1 MSKCVHFASRLPKHL
16 AASSLLT
23 EPKSRKV
30 IVIEHPLLPV
40 YVKEILAKILFEN
53 LQVLLPII
61 LLLLL
66 PNSRLTRSHPYPLLL
81 ATYSPFSPL
90 AE

>member
-30 IVIEHPLLPV
+30 IVIEHPLLPL

-61 LLLLL
+61 LLLFS
-66 PNSRLTRSHPYPLLL
+66 NSRLTRSHPYPLLL

>member
-16 AASSLLT
+16 ATSSLLT
-23 EPKSRKV
+23 DPKSRKV

-61 LLLLL
+61 LL
-66 PNSRLTRSHPYPLLL
+66 
-81 ATYSPFSPL
+81 FSN
-90 AE
+90 

>member
-1 MSKCVHFASRLPKHL
+1 MSKCVYFASHFPKHL

-61 LLLLL
+61 LLFS
-66 PNSRLTRSHPYPLLL
+66 NSRLTRSRPYPLLL

>member
-1 MSKCVHFASRLPKHL
+1 MSKCVHFASSLPKHL

-23 EPKSRKV
+23 DPKSRKV
-30 IVIEHPLLPV
+30 VLIEHPLLPV
-40 YVKEILAKILFEN
+40 YVKETLAKILFEN
-53 LQVLLPII
+53 LQVILPII
-61 LLLLL
+61 LLFSNL
-66 PNSRLTRSHPYPLLL
+66 RLNRSHSYPLPL

>member
-1 MSKCVHFASRLPKHL
+1 MSKCVHFASRSPKHL

-23 EPKSRKV
+23 DPKSRKV

-53 LQVLLPII
+53 LQVPLPII
-61 LLLLL
+61 FLFSD
-66 PNSRLTRSHPYPLLL
+66 SRITRSHPYPLLL
-81 ATYSPFSPL
+81 AIYSPFSPL

>member
-1 MSKCVHFASRLPKHL
+1 MHFASHLPKHL

-53 LQVLLPII
+53 LQVLLPMI
-61 LLLLL
+61 LLFS
-66 PNSRLTRSHPYPLLL
+66 NSRLTRFHPYPLLL
-81 ATYSPFSPL
+81 ATFSPSSPL

>member
-1 MSKCVHFASRLPKHL
+1 LPL
-16 AASSLLT
+16 
-23 EPKSRKV
+23 
-30 IVIEHPLLPV
+30 

-61 LLLLL
+61 LLLFS
-66 PNSRLTRSHPYPLLL
+66 NSRLTRSHPYPLLL

>member
-23 EPKSRKV
+23 EPKSRKI

-40 YVKEILAKILFEN
+40 HVKEILAKILFEN

-61 LLLLL
+61 LVFS
-66 PNSRLTRSHPYPLLL
+66 NSRLTRSHPYPLLL

>member
-1 MSKCVHFASRLPKHL
+1 MHFASRLPKHC

-23 EPKSRKV
+23 DPKSRKI

-61 LLLLL
+61 LLFS
-66 PNSRLTRSHPYPLLL
+66 NSRPTRSHPYPLLL
-81 ATYSPFSPL
+81 VTYSPFSPW

>member
-1 MSKCVHFASRLPKHL
+1 MSKCVYFASHLPKHL
-16 AASSLLT
+16 VASSLLT
-23 EPKSRKV
+23 DPKSRKV

-61 LLLLL
+61 LLFS
-66 PNSRLTRSHPYPLLL
+66 NSHLTRSHSYPLLL

>member
-1 MSKCVHFASRLPKHL
+1 MSKCVRFASHLPKHL
-16 AASSLLT
+16 ATSSLLT

-61 LLLLL
+61 LLFS
-66 PNSRLTRSHPYPLLL
+66 NSRLTRSHLYPSLL

>member
-1 MSKCVHFASRLPKHL
+1 VRTLLLILPKRL

-23 EPKSRKV
+23 DPKSRKV

-53 LQVLLPII
+53 LQVPLPII
-61 LLLLL
+61 LLFF
-66 PNSRLTRSHPYPLLL
+66 NSRVTRFRPYRLLL
-81 ATYSPFSPL
+81 ATYLRFSPL
-90 AE
+90 EE